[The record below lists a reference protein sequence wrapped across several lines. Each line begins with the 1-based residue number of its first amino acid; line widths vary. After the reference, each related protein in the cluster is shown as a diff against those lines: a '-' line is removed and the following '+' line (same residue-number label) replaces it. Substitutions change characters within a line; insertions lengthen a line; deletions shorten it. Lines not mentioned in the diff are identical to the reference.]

1 MASPLQS
8 AIPALESE
16 MLLIVVT
23 IVWFL
28 VMFTVSR
35 RMDKT
40 KRGHSEAISFFVF
53 VAGMLV
59 LLFLLR

>member
-1 MASPLQS
+1 
-8 AIPALESE
+8 

-40 KRGHSEAISFFVF
+40 KRGYSEAISFFVF
-53 VAGMLV
+53 VAGMLI